1 MYNCDISLDWSF
13 TTTAL
18 KTGNDK
24 ACQLNS
30 RRRGGILASAAK
42 LFLMAG
48 PFRTRLVSERIWF
61 VIGLDQR
68 RPRSTPS
75 SPEQSQTLF
84 CLAPAKSLGP
94 CRHQTKE
101 RPKLN
106 STKIRVFLT
115 ILVCRGDEFSIDQG
129 ICLKLV
135 NTAQI
140 KSSTLVSKAA

>member
-1 MYNCDISLDWSF
+1 MPTQF
-13 TTTAL
+13 QTAWRDL
-18 KTGNDK
+18 GV
-24 ACQLNS
+24 S
-30 RRRGGILASAAK
+30 RQIIVGASA
-42 LFLMAG
+42 L
-48 PFRTRLVSERIWF
+48 TIRLVSETIW
-61 VIGLDQR
+61 VLIGSDQR
-68 RPRSTPS
+68 RQRSTPS